1 MPSLS
6 CCGGVMKRQNNGV
19 GVMGEEEEDNKGREE
34 KRSRMEENGGN
45 KVEGEEVKIASKCP
59 ICLWPA
65 GAPECYHT
73 AAGNTSQ
80 TEL

>member
-1 MPSLS
+1 
-6 CCGGVMKRQNNGV
+6 MKRKSNGV
-19 GVMGEEEEDNKGREE
+19 GVFEEGEEEGEREE
-34 KRSRMEENGGN
+34 KRSRLEENGG
-45 KVEGEEVKIASKCP
+45 KVVGEEAKVATKCP

-73 AAGNTSQ
+73 AGNTSQ

>member
-6 CCGGVMKRQNNGV
+6 CCGVMKRKSNGV
-19 GVMGEEEEDNKGREE
+19 GVMEAGEEDEEQGE
-34 KRSRMEENGGN
+34 KRSRLEENGA
-45 KVEGEEVKIASKCP
+45 KVGEEVKIDRKCP

-73 AAGNTSQ
+73 AGNTSQ

>member
-1 MPSLS
+1 
-6 CCGGVMKRQNNGV
+6 MKRKSNGV
-19 GVMGEEEEDNKGREE
+19 GVLEVEEEEEREE
-34 KRSRMEENGGN
+34 KRSRLEENGG
-45 KVEGEEVKIASKCP
+45 KGVGEEAKIATKCP

-73 AAGNTSQ
+73 AANTPQ

>member
-1 MPSLS
+1 
-6 CCGGVMKRQNNGV
+6 MKRKSNGV
-19 GVMGEEEEDNKGREE
+19 GVEEEGEEVGEREE
-34 KRSRMEENGGN
+34 KRSRLEENGG
-45 KVEGEEVKIASKCP
+45 KVVGEEAKVATKCP

-73 AAGNTSQ
+73 AGNTSQ

>member
-6 CCGGVMKRQNNGV
+6 CCGVVMKRKSNGV
-19 GVMGEEEEDNKGREE
+19 GVMEERVGQEEEEREE
-34 KRSRMEENGGN
+34 KRSRMEENGG
-45 KVEGEEVKIASKCP
+45 KVGEEVKIATKCP

-73 AAGNTSQ
+73 AGITSQ
-80 TEL
+80 TGL

>member
-1 MPSLS
+1 
-6 CCGGVMKRQNNGV
+6 MKRKSNGV
-19 GVMGEEEEDNKGREE
+19 GVLEEGEEEGERGE
-34 KRSRMEENGGN
+34 KRSRLEENGG
-45 KVEGEEVKIASKCP
+45 KVVGEEVKIATKCP

-73 AAGNTSQ
+73 AGNTSQ

>member
-1 MPSLS
+1 
-6 CCGGVMKRQNNGV
+6 MKRKSNGV
-19 GVMGEEEEDNKGREE
+19 GVLEEGEEGVEEVEE
-34 KRSRMEENGGN
+34 KRIRLEENGGN
-45 KVEGEEVKIASKCP
+45 KVVKAATKCP

-73 AAGNTSQ
+73 ASNSPQ